1 MKITPREYQKEAI
14 EAIFDWCKTHN
25 ADESCYVEMPTGSG
39 KSVVIAM
46 FCETLA
52 QLKDKQS

>member
-14 EAIFDWCKTHN
+14 EAIFDWCKTHD

-46 FCETLA
+46 FAKHLHSLT
-52 QLKDKQS
+52 SV